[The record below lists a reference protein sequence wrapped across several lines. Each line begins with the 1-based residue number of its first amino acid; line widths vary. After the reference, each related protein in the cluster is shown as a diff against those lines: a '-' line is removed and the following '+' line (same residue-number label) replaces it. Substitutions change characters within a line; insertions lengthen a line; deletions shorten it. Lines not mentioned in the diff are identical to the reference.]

1 MCDEISTTIC
11 IGVPKRYP
19 AFVVEQ
25 TYENG
30 SRWVKMDRGYRCLN
44 VLKGWSVA
52 DGDGLMV
59 TVYGWLEYMITYL
72 FTLKK

>member
-1 MCDEISTTIC
+1 
-11 IGVPKRYP
+11 
-19 AFVVEQ
+19 
-25 TYENG
+25 
-30 SRWVKMDRGYRCLN
+30 MDTGCRCLN

-59 TVYGWLEYMITYL
+59 TIYGWLEYMITYL